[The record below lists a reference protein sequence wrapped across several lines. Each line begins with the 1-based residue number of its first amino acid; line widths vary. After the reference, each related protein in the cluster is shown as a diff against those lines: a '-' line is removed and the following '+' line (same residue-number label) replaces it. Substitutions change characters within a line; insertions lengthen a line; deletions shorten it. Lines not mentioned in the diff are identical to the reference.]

1 MPTTCATGVE
11 RHGHSS
17 TPSLHTRCRRS
28 CSPSNRGRVLGLA
41 RFLFAATGG
50 GPMLCVSG
58 TWQKGRREHG
68 GFGHAHP
75 FSAAVEV
82 CRSGDAD
89 MQPRAVPTQ
98 RHACVG
104 FRVRSVLPRPRLL
117 LCIATVRSVSVC
129 CRSRREQSF
138 LRRAPCARMPLFH
151 RRAPKNDSP
160 PGGPKF
166 APQSVRADCRPS
178 PFWRPFLGHKMAPF
192 LGPAFFRAL
201 PEPCSCDRTFLRGV
215 VRPIAFVPACTAAAS
230 RAPRAG

>member
-1 MPTTCATGVE
+1 
-11 RHGHSS
+11 
-17 TPSLHTRCRRS
+17 
-28 CSPSNRGRVLGLA
+28 
-41 RFLFAATGG
+41 
-50 GPMLCVSG
+50 MLCLSG

-138 LRRAPCARMPLFH
+138 LRRAPCARTPLFH
-151 RRAPKNDSP
+151 GR
-160 PGGPKF
+160 GPKITPSMRTKIRPPNCEGRLSALTF
-166 APQSVRADCRPS
+166 LAPVFGPQDGALFGAGLLSGAAGAVLVRP
-178 PFWRPFLGHKMAPF
+178 PF
-192 LGPAFFRAL
+192 
-201 PEPCSCDRTFLRGV
+201 FLRGV